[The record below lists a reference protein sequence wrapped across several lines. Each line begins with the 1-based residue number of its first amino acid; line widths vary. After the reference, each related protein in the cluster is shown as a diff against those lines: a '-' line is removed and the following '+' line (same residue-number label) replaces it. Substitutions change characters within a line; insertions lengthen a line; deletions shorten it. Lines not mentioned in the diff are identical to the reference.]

1 MYNTISDVLL
11 YFINKYPYPDE
22 LSKTRITKMVY
33 LADLYKTQV
42 IGEQLTE
49 IKWYFD
55 HYGPYVS
62 DVYDAAKKDN
72 RISFENTFSAFG
84 HPKTVIRKNNTQED
98 LEYLYLEEEDKKIL
112 DQVIE
117 ETKYLNWTD
126 FIDFVYNTKPI
137 ITNDKYNY
145 LDLKSE
151 N

>member
-62 DVYDAAKKDN
+62 DVYDAAKKIIEFLL
-72 RISFENTFSAFG
+72 RTLSLLSG
-84 HPKTVIRKNNTQED
+84 
-98 LEYLYLEEEDKKIL
+98 IL
-112 DQVIE
+112 KQ
-117 ETKYLNWTD
+117 
-126 FIDFVYNTKPI
+126 
-137 ITNDKYNY
+137 
-145 LDLKSE
+145 
-151 N
+151 